1 MFAALSVAG
10 CAREA
15 PPQWARV
22 DGEAYGSTWS
32 VVWRAD
38 QGGPS
43 EDDVAAACSG
53 VLSEVEQAIST
64 WRPDSDLSRAINSDG
79 PTPVSFEALQV
90 VRASLD
96 VADLSGGAF
105 DPTVGPLVELFGLH
119 GARPAEFP
127 SDEAIDAARAQVG
140 WRRVRTGVDGAGPWI
155 DVGGARLDVS
165 AIAPGHAADRVSG
178 ALSALGLANHL
189 VEVGGELRASGV
201 GPSGGW
207 RVGVDRPAEGVAPG
221 TPELVLSVMN
231 VGVATSGNYRNR
243 FVVDGRPVVHTLD
256 PRVGRPVETD
266 ARSATVVAPD
276 ARTADAWATV
286 LMVLGTDG
294 LPLVERLPG
303 VDALILTEADA
314 GFARHATTGMS
325 AWVVDGG

>member
-1 MFAALSVAG
+1 MLAVLSVAG

-15 PPQWARV
+15 APQWARA

-38 QGGPS
+38 AGGPAEAEVAS
-43 EDDVAAACSG
+43 MCSDVLA
-53 VLSEVEQAIST
+53 EVEQAIST
-64 WRPDSDLSRAINSDG
+64 WRPDSDLSRAIAADG

-119 GARPAEFP
+119 GARPTQFP
-127 SDEAIDAARAQVG
+127 SDEAIAEARARVG
-140 WRRVRTGVDGAGPWI
+140 WQRVRTGVDGDGAWL

-207 RVGVDRPAEGVAPG
+207 RVGVDRPSEGVAPG

-243 FVVDGRPVVHTLD
+243 FVVDGRPVVHTID
-256 PRVGRPVETD
+256 PRIGRPVETD

-286 LMVLGTDG
+286 LMVLGTGG
-294 LPLVERLPG
+294 LPLVEQLPG
-303 VDALILTEADA
+303 VEALILTEGDG
-314 GFARHATTGMS
+314 GFDRHATTGMGV
-325 AWVVDGG
+325 WVVDPG